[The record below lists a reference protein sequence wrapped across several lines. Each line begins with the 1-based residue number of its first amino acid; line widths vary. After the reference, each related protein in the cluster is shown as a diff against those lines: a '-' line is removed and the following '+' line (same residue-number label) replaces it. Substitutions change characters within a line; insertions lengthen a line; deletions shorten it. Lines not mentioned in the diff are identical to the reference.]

1 MLPKT
6 YLNRRMKWESK
17 SLWSVYTYTIDI
29 DKLLTPVYHLVLDV
43 AKGTYAERLFNEW
56 AGEVFDIRA
65 ITGRDALDEKMTDEL
80 FLIEISRYL
89 KGFLYANLDKLDGT
103 VIQLLYEPKG
113 LLVAPSRNK
122 PAQALIAWIKR
133 AEMMKAFL
141 DLVKYGPVCN
151 LKETLVKLLND
162 QYFGAAVKANEE
174 SALKAAVIPINALE
188 GYEVLPVDPESIWI
202 NNKLS
207 KELDVNE
214 GTECGEVKFPNI
226 DGISLMIGDFVF
238 PLTGIDL
245 YVKEDA
251 KQNYFWK
258 MLSDIYVNKKKSIS
272 IYREQSGEFKAA
284 FKTSEFAQLMAK
296 LQYNLYIKK
305 EGQTVPE
312 AYRQFFEEVYNIEE
326 FIDKNNQILFTGTHL
341 GEQVQNK
348 QTMLGIYNTEKDGTD
363 YNLHAWVN
371 VETEDRQKKTE
382 AGGVE
387 DISIKTVYALKP
399 QYSYY
404 FASTY
409 FEDLFQEVL
418 QELGIETLHDVEL
431 SLSENPGS
439 PYIEVDNFVRRQDGT
454 IVFIENKTTLNRYNI
469 EETVSKIAKFH
480 QVMIDSY
487 PSIHIEYLIA
497 APYMNETVEEAY
509 SYFMNVEGCTATNF
523 FIPIARFNGIRLHCV
538 IEPEYEKLKAMMAEL
553 LK

>member
-1 MLPKT
+1 
-6 YLNRRMKWESK
+6 MKWESK

-43 AKGTYAERLFNEW
+43 AKGTYGERLFSEW

-122 PAQALIAWIKR
+122 PAHALIAWIKR

-174 SALKAAVIPINALE
+174 SALKATVIPINALE

-305 EGQTVPE
+305 EGQTVPD

-341 GEQVQNK
+341 EEQVQNK

-439 PYIEVDNFVRRQDGT
+439 PYIEVDNFVRKQDGT

-487 PSIHIEYLIA
+487 PSIHIEYLLT
-497 APYMNETVEEAY
+497 APYMNDTVEEAY
-509 SYFMNVEGCTATNF
+509 SYFMNVEGSTATNF

-538 IEPEYEKLKAMMAEL
+538 IEPEYEILKAMMAEL

>member
-1 MLPKT
+1 
-6 YLNRRMKWESK
+6 MKWESK

-43 AKGTYAERLFNEW
+43 AKGTYAKRLFNEW

-65 ITGRDALDEKMTDEL
+65 ITGRDALDEDMTDEL

-174 SALKAAVIPINALE
+174 STLKATVIPMNALE
-188 GYEVLPVDPESIWI
+188 GYEIFPVDPESIWI

-207 KELDVNE
+207 KELGVNE
-214 GTECGEVKFPNI
+214 GTECGEVKFLNI

-284 FKTSEFAQLMAK
+284 FKTSEFAQLIAK

-341 GEQVQNK
+341 EEQVQNK
-348 QTMLGIYNTEKDGTD
+348 QTMLGIYNTEKDGTN

-418 QELGIETLHDVEL
+418 QELEIETLHDVEL

>member
-1 MLPKT
+1 
-6 YLNRRMKWESK
+6 MKWESK

-43 AKGTYAERLFNEW
+43 AKGTYGERLFSEW

-65 ITGRDALDEKMTDEL
+65 ITGRDALDEDMTDEL

-174 SALKAAVIPINALE
+174 STLKATVIPMNALE
-188 GYEVLPVDPESIWI
+188 GYEIFPVDPESIWI

-207 KELDVNE
+207 KELGVNE
-214 GTECGEVKFPNI
+214 GTECGEVKFLNI

-305 EGQTVPE
+305 EGQTVPD

-341 GEQVQNK
+341 EEQVQNK

-439 PYIEVDNFVRRQDGT
+439 PYIEVDNFVRKQDGT

-487 PSIHIEYLIA
+487 PSIHIEYLLT
-497 APYMNETVEEAY
+497 APYMNDTVEEAY
-509 SYFMNVEGCTATNF
+509 SYFMNVEGSTATNF

>member
-1 MLPKT
+1 
-6 YLNRRMKWESK
+6 MKWESK

-174 SALKAAVIPINALE
+174 SALKATVIPINALE

-305 EGQTVPE
+305 EGQTVPD

-341 GEQVQNK
+341 EEQVQNK

-439 PYIEVDNFVRRQDGT
+439 PYIEVDNFVRKQDGT

-487 PSIHIEYLIA
+487 PSIHIEYLLA
-497 APYMNETVEEAY
+497 APYMNDTVEEAY

>member
-1 MLPKT
+1 
-6 YLNRRMKWESK
+6 MKWESK

-174 SALKAAVIPINALE
+174 SALKATVIPINALE

-341 GEQVQNK
+341 EEQVQNK

-439 PYIEVDNFVRRQDGT
+439 PYIEVDNFVRKQDGT

-487 PSIHIEYLIA
+487 PSIHIEYLLA
-497 APYMNETVEEAY
+497 APYMNDTVEEAY

>member
-1 MLPKT
+1 
-6 YLNRRMKWESK
+6 MKWESK

-43 AKGTYAERLFNEW
+43 AKGTYADRLFNEW

-89 KGFLYANLDKLDGT
+89 KGFLYANLDKLDGR

-341 GEQVQNK
+341 EEQVQNK

-418 QELGIETLHDVEL
+418 KELGIETLHDVEL
-431 SLSENPGS
+431 SLSDNPGS

-523 FIPIARFNGIRLHCV
+523 FIPIARFNGIRLYCV

>member
-1 MLPKT
+1 
-6 YLNRRMKWESK
+6 MKWESK

-65 ITGRDALDEKMTDEL
+65 ITGRDALDEDMTDEL

-174 SALKAAVIPINALE
+174 STLKATVIPMNALE
-188 GYEVLPVDPESIWI
+188 GYEIFPVDPESIWI

-207 KELDVNE
+207 KELGVNE
-214 GTECGEVKFPNI
+214 GTECGEVKFLNI

-284 FKTSEFAQLMAK
+284 FKTSEFAQLIAK

-341 GEQVQNK
+341 EEQVQNK
-348 QTMLGIYNTEKDGTD
+348 QTMLGIYNTVKDGTN

-431 SLSENPGS
+431 SLSENPRS

-480 QVMIDSY
+480 QVMTDSY
-487 PSIHIEYLIA
+487 PSIQIEYLLA
-497 APYMNETVEEAY
+497 APYMNDTVEEAY
-509 SYFMNVEGCTATNF
+509 SYFMNVEGSTATNF

>member
-1 MLPKT
+1 
-6 YLNRRMKWESK
+6 MKWESK

-341 GEQVQNK
+341 EEQVQNK

-439 PYIEVDNFVRRQDGT
+439 PYIEVDNFVRRQDGA

>member
-1 MLPKT
+1 
-6 YLNRRMKWESK
+6 MKWESK
-17 SLWSVYTYTIDI
+17 SALMVYAYSIDV
-29 DKLLTPVYHLVLDV
+29 DALLAPVYHLVLEL
-43 AKGTYAERLFNEW
+43 ANATYAGHPFNEL
-56 AGEVFDIRA
+56 AEEVFDVEV
-65 ITGRDALDEKMTDEL
+65 ITGKDSLDEETSPES
-80 FLIEISRYL
+80 FLIEIARHLS
-89 KGFLYANLDKLDGT
+89 GNLYANLDKLDGSN
-103 VIQLLYEPKG
+103 ILLLYEPKK
-113 LLVAPSRNK
+113 L
-122 PAQALIAWIKR
+122 LIAPAKCKPNQTLIDWIKK
-133 AEMMKAFL
+133 AEMMREFL
-141 DLVKYGPVCN
+141 DLVKYEQIN
-151 LKETLVKLLND
+151 NSKETLVQLLND
-162 QYFGAAVKANEE
+162 QYFGSAVKVKAVNT
-174 SALKAAVIPINALE
+174 LKATIIPINALE
-188 GYEVLPVDPESIWI
+188 NYDIQPVDTESIWI
-202 NNKLS
+202 SNHLS
-207 KELDVNE
+207 KRLSLNE
-214 GTECGEVKFPNI
+214 GTEYGEVKFSDI
-226 DGISLMIGDFVF
+226 DEISLKVGDFLV
-238 PLTGIDL
+238 PLTGIDQH
-245 YVKEDA
+245 VKENDR
-251 KQNYFWK
+251 QSFFWD
-258 MLSDIYVNKKKSIS
+258 MLNDIYVYRKKSVS
-272 IYREQSGEFKAA
+272 IYRERCGDFKKAL
-284 FKTSEFAQLMAK
+284 KTSDFALLMSR
-296 LQYNLYIKK
+296 LQYNLYVRK
-305 EGQTVPE
+305 EGQTVPD

-341 GEQVQNK
+341 EEQVQNK

-439 PYIEVDNFVRRQDGT
+439 PYIEVDNFVRKQDGI

-487 PSIHIEYLIA
+487 PSIHIEYLLA
-497 APYMNETVEEAY
+497 APYMNDTVEEAY

>member
-1 MLPKT
+1 
-6 YLNRRMKWESK
+6 MKWESK

-341 GEQVQNK
+341 EEQVQNK

-480 QVMIDSY
+480 QVMTDSY
-487 PSIHIEYLIA
+487 PSIQIEYLLA
-497 APYMNETVEEAY
+497 APYMNDTVEEAY

>member
-1 MLPKT
+1 
-6 YLNRRMKWESK
+6 MKWESK

-80 FLIEISRYL
+80 FLIEMSRYL

-341 GEQVQNK
+341 KEQVQNK

-418 QELGIETLHDVEL
+418 QELEIETLHDVEL

>member
-1 MLPKT
+1 
-6 YLNRRMKWESK
+6 MKWESK

-162 QYFGAAVKANEE
+162 QYFGAAVRANEE

-341 GEQVQNK
+341 EEQVQNK

-509 SYFMNVEGCTATNF
+509 SYFMNVEGSTATNF

>member
-1 MLPKT
+1 
-6 YLNRRMKWESK
+6 MKWESK

-174 SALKAAVIPINALE
+174 STLKATVIPMNALE
-188 GYEVLPVDPESIWI
+188 GYEIFPVDPESIWI

-207 KELDVNE
+207 KELGVNE

-341 GEQVQNK
+341 EEQVQNK
-348 QTMLGIYNTEKDGTD
+348 QTMLGIYNTEKDGTN

-409 FEDLFQEVL
+409 FEDVFQEML

-431 SLSENPGS
+431 SLSENPRS

>member
-1 MLPKT
+1 
-6 YLNRRMKWESK
+6 MKWESK

-89 KGFLYANLDKLDGT
+89 KGFLYTNLDKLDGT

-226 DGISLMIGDFVF
+226 DGISLMIGDFFF

-258 MLSDIYVNKKKSIS
+258 MLSDIYVKKKKSIS

-341 GEQVQNK
+341 EEQVQNK

>member
-1 MLPKT
+1 
-6 YLNRRMKWESK
+6 MKWESK

-174 SALKAAVIPINALE
+174 SALKATVIPINALE

-341 GEQVQNK
+341 EEQVQNK

>member
-1 MLPKT
+1 
-6 YLNRRMKWESK
+6 MKWESK
-17 SLWSVYTYTIDI
+17 SLWSVYTYSIDI

-174 SALKAAVIPINALE
+174 SALKAAVIPVNALE

-341 GEQVQNK
+341 EEQVQNK

>member
-1 MLPKT
+1 
-6 YLNRRMKWESK
+6 MKWESK

-341 GEQVQNK
+341 EEQVQNK

-382 AGGVE
+382 ASGVE

>member
-1 MLPKT
+1 
-6 YLNRRMKWESK
+6 MKWESK

-341 GEQVQNK
+341 EEQVQNK

-371 VETEDRQKKTE
+371 VVTEDRQKKTE

>member
-1 MLPKT
+1 
-6 YLNRRMKWESK
+6 MKWESK
-17 SLWSVYTYTIDI
+17 SSWSIYTYTIDI

-43 AKGTYAERLFNEW
+43 VKGTYAERPFNEW

-65 ITGRDALDEKMTDEL
+65 ITGRDAIDEEMTDEL

-89 KGFLYANLDKLDGT
+89 EGFLYANLDKLNGSD
-103 VIQLLYEPKG
+103 IQLLYEPKG
-113 LLVAPSRNK
+113 LLVAPSRHK
-122 PAQALIAWIKR
+122 PALILIAWIKR

-151 LKETLVKLLND
+151 IKETLVKLLND

-174 SALKAAVIPINALE
+174 STLKATVVSMNAIE
-188 GYEVLPVDPESIWI
+188 GYEVLPIDPESIWI

-207 KELDVNE
+207 KDLGINE

-226 DGISLMIGDFVF
+226 DEISLMIGDFLF

-258 MLSDIYVNKKKSIS
+258 MLSDIYVFRKPRNGL
-272 IYREQSGEFKAA
+272 YREQSGEFKAA
-284 FKTSEFAQLMAK
+284 LKTSEFAQLMAR
-296 LQYNLYIKK
+296 LQYNLYLKK
-305 EGQTVPE
+305 DGQTVPE

-341 GEQVQNK
+341 EEQLQNK

-371 VETEDRQKKTE
+371 VVTEDKQKKTE
-382 AGGVE
+382 ASGVE

-431 SLSENPGS
+431 SLSANPGTS
-439 PYIEVDNFVRRQDGT
+439 YIEVDNFVKKQDGT
-454 IVFIENKTTLNRYNI
+454 IVLIENKTTLNRYNI
-469 EETVSKIAKFH
+469 EDTVNKMAKFH
-480 QVMIDSY
+480 QVMAESY
-487 PSIHIEYLIA
+487 PSVRVEYLLA
-497 APYMNETVEEAY
+497 APYMNDTVEEAY
-509 SYFMNVEGCTATNF
+509 SFFTNLEGSTASNF
-523 FIPIARFNGIRLHCV
+523 FIPIARFKGISLHCV
-538 IEPEYEKLKAMMAEL
+538 IEPEFEKLKAMIAEL

>member
-1 MLPKT
+1 
-6 YLNRRMKWESK
+6 MKWESK

-341 GEQVQNK
+341 EEQVQNK

-418 QELGIETLHDVEL
+418 QELEIETLHDVEL

>member
-1 MLPKT
+1 
-6 YLNRRMKWESK
+6 MKWESK

-312 AYRQFFEEVYNIEE
+312 VYRQFFEEVYNIEE

-341 GEQVQNK
+341 EEQVQNK

-454 IVFIENKTTLNRYNI
+454 IVFIENKTTLNRYNM

>member
-1 MLPKT
+1 
-6 YLNRRMKWESK
+6 MKWESK

-65 ITGRDALDEKMTDEL
+65 ITGRDALDEDMTDEL

-174 SALKAAVIPINALE
+174 STLKATVIPMNALE
-188 GYEVLPVDPESIWI
+188 GYEIFPVDPESIWI

-207 KELDVNE
+207 KELGVNE
-214 GTECGEVKFPNI
+214 GTECGEVKFLNI

-284 FKTSEFAQLMAK
+284 FKTSEFAQLIAK

-341 GEQVQNK
+341 EEQVQNK
-348 QTMLGIYNTEKDGTD
+348 QTMLGIYNTEKDGTN

-431 SLSENPGS
+431 SLSENPRS

-480 QVMIDSY
+480 QVMKDSY
-487 PSIHIEYLIA
+487 PSIQIEYLLA
-497 APYMNETVEEAY
+497 APYMNDTVEEAY
-509 SYFMNVEGCTATNF
+509 SYFMNVEGSTATNF

>member
-1 MLPKT
+1 
-6 YLNRRMKWESK
+6 MKWESK

-341 GEQVQNK
+341 EEQVQNK

-487 PSIHIEYLIA
+487 PSIHIEYLLA
-497 APYMNETVEEAY
+497 APYMNDTVEEAY

-538 IEPEYEKLKAMMAEL
+538 IEPEYVKLKAMMAEL

>member
-1 MLPKT
+1 
-6 YLNRRMKWESK
+6 MKWESK

-65 ITGRDALDEKMTDEL
+65 ITGRDALDEDMTDEL

-305 EGQTVPE
+305 EGQTVPD

-341 GEQVQNK
+341 EEQVQNK

-439 PYIEVDNFVRRQDGT
+439 PYIEVDNFVRKQDGT

>member
-1 MLPKT
+1 
-6 YLNRRMKWESK
+6 MKWESK

-341 GEQVQNK
+341 EEQVQNK

-431 SLSENPGS
+431 SLSKNPGS

>member
-1 MLPKT
+1 
-6 YLNRRMKWESK
+6 MKWESK

-43 AKGTYAERLFNEW
+43 AKGTYGERLFSEW

-65 ITGRDALDEKMTDEL
+65 ITGRDALDEDMTDEL

-174 SALKAAVIPINALE
+174 STLKATVIPMNALE

-207 KELDVNE
+207 KELGVNE
-214 GTECGEVKFPNI
+214 GTECGEVKFLNI

-305 EGQTVPE
+305 EGQTVPD

-341 GEQVQNK
+341 EEQVQNK

-439 PYIEVDNFVRRQDGT
+439 PYIEVDNFVRKQDGT

-509 SYFMNVEGCTATNF
+509 SYFMNVEGSTATNF

>member
-1 MLPKT
+1 
-6 YLNRRMKWESK
+6 MKWESK

-65 ITGRDALDEKMTDEL
+65 ITGRDALDERMTDEL

-133 AEMMKAFL
+133 VEMMKAFL

-174 SALKAAVIPINALE
+174 STLKATVIPMNALE

-207 KELDVNE
+207 KELGVNE

-272 IYREQSGEFKAA
+272 IYREQSGDFKAA
-284 FKTSEFAQLMAK
+284 FRTSEFAQLMAK

-341 GEQVQNK
+341 EEQVQNK
-348 QTMLGIYNTEKDGTD
+348 QTMLGIYNTEKDGTN

-469 EETVSKIAKFH
+469 EETVNKIAKFH
-480 QVMIDSY
+480 QVMTDSY
-487 PSIHIEYLIA
+487 PSIHIEYLLA
-497 APYMNETVEEAY
+497 APYMNNTVEEAY
-509 SYFMNVEGCTATNF
+509 SYFMNVEGSTATNF

>member
-1 MLPKT
+1 
-6 YLNRRMKWESK
+6 MKWESK

-65 ITGRDALDEKMTDEL
+65 ITGRDALDEDMTDEL

-174 SALKAAVIPINALE
+174 STLKATVIPMNALE
-188 GYEVLPVDPESIWI
+188 GYEIFPVDPESIWI

-207 KELDVNE
+207 KELGVNE
-214 GTECGEVKFPNI
+214 GTECGEVKFLNI

-341 GEQVQNK
+341 EEQVQNK
-348 QTMLGIYNTEKDGTD
+348 QTMLGIYNTEKDGTN

>member
-1 MLPKT
+1 
-6 YLNRRMKWESK
+6 MKWESK

-43 AKGTYAERLFNEW
+43 AKGTYGERLFSEW

-305 EGQTVPE
+305 EGQTVPD

-341 GEQVQNK
+341 EEQVQNK

-439 PYIEVDNFVRRQDGT
+439 PYIEVDNFVRKQDGT

-487 PSIHIEYLIA
+487 PSIHIEYLLT
-497 APYMNETVEEAY
+497 APYMNDTVEEAY
-509 SYFMNVEGCTATNF
+509 SYFMNVEGSTATNF

-538 IEPEYEKLKAMMAEL
+538 IEPEYEILKAMMAEL

>member
-1 MLPKT
+1 
-6 YLNRRMKWESK
+6 MKWESK

-65 ITGRDALDEKMTDEL
+65 ITGRDALDEDMTDEL

-174 SALKAAVIPINALE
+174 STLKATVIPMNALE
-188 GYEVLPVDPESIWI
+188 GYEIFPVDPESIWI

-207 KELDVNE
+207 KELGVNE
-214 GTECGEVKFPNI
+214 GTECGEVKFLNI

-284 FKTSEFAQLMAK
+284 FKTSEFAQLIAK

-341 GEQVQNK
+341 EEQVQNK
-348 QTMLGIYNTEKDGTD
+348 QTMLGIYNTEKDGTN

-439 PYIEVDNFVRRQDGT
+439 PYIEVDNFVRKQDGT

-487 PSIHIEYLIA
+487 PSIHIEYLLT
-497 APYMNETVEEAY
+497 APYMNDTVEEAY
-509 SYFMNVEGCTATNF
+509 SYFMNVEGSTATNF

>member
-1 MLPKT
+1 
-6 YLNRRMKWESK
+6 MKWESK

-43 AKGTYAERLFNEW
+43 AKGTYAKRLFNEW

-103 VIQLLYEPKG
+103 VIQLLYEPKR

-151 LKETLVKLLND
+151 IKETLVKLLND

-174 SALKAAVIPINALE
+174 STLKATVIPMNALE
-188 GYEVLPVDPESIWI
+188 RYEVLPVDPESIWI

-207 KELDVNE
+207 KELGVNE

-238 PLTGIDL
+238 PLTGIGL

-272 IYREQSGEFKAA
+272 IYREQCGEFKAA
-284 FKTSEFAQLMAK
+284 FRTSEFAQLMAK

-305 EGQTVPE
+305 EGQTIPKV
-312 AYRQFFEEVYNIEE
+312 YRQFFEEVYKIEE
-326 FIDKNNQILFTGTHL
+326 FIDKNNQILFTGIHL
-341 GEQVQNK
+341 EEQVHNK
-348 QTMLGIYNTEKDGTD
+348 QTMLGIYNTEKDGTN

-382 AGGVE
+382 ASGVD

-431 SLSENPGS
+431 SLSEKPGS
-439 PYIEVDNFVRRQDGT
+439 PYIEVDNFVRREDGT
-454 IVFIENKTTLNRYNI
+454 IIFIENKTTLNRYNI

-480 QVMIDSY
+480 QVMTDSY
-487 PSIHIEYLIA
+487 PSIHIEYLLA
-497 APYMNETVEEAY
+497 APYMNDTVEEAY
-509 SYFMNVEGCTATNF
+509 SYFMNVEGSTATNF

>member
-1 MLPKT
+1 MLGG
-6 YLNRRMKWESK
+6 
-17 SLWSVYTYTIDI
+17 
-29 DKLLTPVYHLVLDV
+29 LLLKKK
-43 AKGTYAERLFNEW
+43 KGTYAERLFNEW

-214 GTECGEVKFPNI
+214 GTECGEVKFLNI

-341 GEQVQNK
+341 EEQVQNK

-487 PSIHIEYLIA
+487 PSIHIEYLLA

>member
-1 MLPKT
+1 
-6 YLNRRMKWESK
+6 MKWESK

-174 SALKAAVIPINALE
+174 SALKATVIPINALE
-188 GYEVLPVDPESIWI
+188 GYELLPVDPESIWI

-284 FKTSEFAQLMAK
+284 FKTSEFVQLMAK

-312 AYRQFFEEVYNIEE
+312 AYRHFFEEVYNIEE

-341 GEQVQNK
+341 EEQVQNK

-371 VETEDRQKKTE
+371 VETADRQKKTE

-509 SYFMNVEGCTATNF
+509 SYFMNVERCTATNF

>member
-1 MLPKT
+1 
-6 YLNRRMKWESK
+6 MKWESK

-341 GEQVQNK
+341 EEQVQNK

-418 QELGIETLHDVEL
+418 QELEIETLHDVEL

-487 PSIHIEYLIA
+487 PSIHIEYLLA
-497 APYMNETVEEAY
+497 APYMNDTVEEAY

>member
-1 MLPKT
+1 
-6 YLNRRMKWESK
+6 MKWESK

-245 YVKEDA
+245 HVKEDA

-341 GEQVQNK
+341 EEQVQNK

-487 PSIHIEYLIA
+487 PSIHIEYLLA
-497 APYMNETVEEAY
+497 APYMNDTVEEAY

-538 IEPEYEKLKAMMAEL
+538 IEPEYVKLKAMMAEL

>member
-1 MLPKT
+1 
-6 YLNRRMKWESK
+6 MKWESK

-341 GEQVQNK
+341 EEQVQNK

-538 IEPEYEKLKAMMAEL
+538 IEPEYVKLKAMMAEL

>member
-1 MLPKT
+1 
-6 YLNRRMKWESK
+6 MKWESK

-174 SALKAAVIPINALE
+174 SALKAAVIPVNALE

-238 PLTGIDL
+238 PLTGINL

-341 GEQVQNK
+341 EEQVQNK

>member
-1 MLPKT
+1 
-6 YLNRRMKWESK
+6 MKWESK

-312 AYRQFFEEVYNIEE
+312 TYRQFFEEVYNIEE

-341 GEQVQNK
+341 EEQVQNK

-418 QELGIETLHDVEL
+418 QELEIETLHDVEL

>member
-1 MLPKT
+1 
-6 YLNRRMKWESK
+6 MKWESK
-17 SLWSVYTYTIDI
+17 SLWSVYTYKIDI

-174 SALKAAVIPINALE
+174 SALKAAVIPVNALE

-341 GEQVQNK
+341 EEQVQNK

>member
-1 MLPKT
+1 
-6 YLNRRMKWESK
+6 MKWESK

-122 PAQALIAWIKR
+122 PARALIAWIKR

-174 SALKAAVIPINALE
+174 SALKAAVIPIDALE

-305 EGQTVPE
+305 EGETVPE